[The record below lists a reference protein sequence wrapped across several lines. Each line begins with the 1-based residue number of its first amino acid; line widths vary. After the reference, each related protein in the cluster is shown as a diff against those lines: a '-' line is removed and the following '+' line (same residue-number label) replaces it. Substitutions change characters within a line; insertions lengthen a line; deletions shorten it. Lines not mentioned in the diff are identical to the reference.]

1 VPNFIKIGQ
10 TVAVYGDLTV
20 FLNGG
25 RPPFWV
31 CWAPTGTTH
40 DDFLLVSPVII
51 NVVVNR
57 AAKDMQA
64 TCILSCLAPTNAL
77 VGCWAREQCMVHSHP
92 VTRYDAQTY
101 VQTSTVRFS
110 WRIDTRTNARLP
122 RPTFLS
128 YRGHGCI
135 HSKHNGSMPR

>member
-10 TVAVYGDLTV
+10 TVADIWRFNG

-25 RPPFWV
+25 RPPSWV

-77 VGCWAREQCMVHSHP
+77 VGCWAREQCMVRSHP
-92 VTRYDAQTY
+92 VTRTDIC
-101 VQTSTVRFS
+101 STFNCAFFE
-110 WRIDTRTNARLP
+110 TRSNARLP

-135 HSKHNGSMPR
+135 HSKHNGSILR